1 MDPAVLGALSA
12 VMGSIVGGSASIAT
26 AWFTQTSQGRREMVR
41 AEVQKR
47 EALYAEFIGECSR
60 LLADAL
66 GHQLEKADMLVKAYA
81 LENRIR
87 LTSSDSVVEAA
98 ADTLKGILGL
108 YFQPN
113 MEKDD
118 LRKLPESM
126 KHNPLRAF
134 SDACRKELAGL
145 HYTI

>member
-12 VMGSIVGGSASIAT
+12 VLGSIVGGSASIAT
-26 AWFTQTSQGRREMVR
+26 AWFTQSSQGRREIVR
-41 AEVQKR
+41 AEMQKR
-47 EALYAEFIGECSR
+47 ETLYAEFIGECSR

-66 GHQLEKADMLVKAYA
+66 GHQLEKADMLVKVYA

-87 LTSSDSVVEAA
+87 LTSTDAVVEAA
-98 ADTLKGILGL
+98 ADTLKGILAL

-126 KHNPLRAF
+126 KNNPLKAF
-134 SDACRKELAGL
+134 SEACRKELAGL
-145 HYTI
+145 HHTI